1 MGLDCREILDV
12 KEYEFLLNWFIRMQ
26 QQHGLA
32 TLQEPFSY
40 DGYSSYDQ
48 ICNQLLEQ
56 ARIAFIEQFGYPAPP
71 LVFTN
76 LFHLAELEL
85 AGKRNAR
92 GIKTPPQLM

>member
-32 TLQEPFSY
+32 ALHEPLSY
-40 DGYSSYDQ
+40 DGYSLYDQ
-48 ICNQLLEQ
+48 LSNQLLEQ
-56 ARIAFIEQFGYPAPP
+56 ARIAFIEQFSYSAPP